1 MVPLMFAVVMRK
13 GKKEVGMGH
22 SRMLMC
28 CVCSMRMRR
37 CRVQMEGRQE
47 QQRREKHCQD
57 PSTPR

>member
-1 MVPLMFAVVMRK
+1 MGPLMCAVVMRE

-28 CVCSMRMRR
+28 AVCSMRVCSSWM
-37 CRVQMEGRQE
+37 QMEGGQK
-47 QQRREKHCQD
+47 QQRREKRCQD